1 MSKKVTLSSSE
12 SMERLAQKLGESK
25 VLGKLA
31 SRFGKKKV
39 PEGDQLILNVV
50 NLSEADRKKI
60 SDTINHLQQDITEA
74 QKGIERD
81 MASIKKLKA
90 LL

>member
-1 MSKKVTLSSSE
+1 MSNKESLSASEGLGKVAL
-12 SMERLAQKLGESK
+12 KLEQSK
-25 VLGKLA
+25 VLAKLA
-31 SRFGKKKV
+31 SRFGKKKPV
-39 PEGDQLILNVV
+39 GDQLILNVV